1 MTINDEQRF
10 AAVMQYLSVNFP
22 ERVVDAGV
30 VESYF
35 QDLSA
40 FSIDTVEVAARAYVR
55 VGKTFPF
62 VADLHQ
68 LALS

>member
-10 AAVMQYLSVNFP
+10 MVVMRYLAINFP
-22 ERVVDAGV
+22 ERVVDADL

-40 FSIDTVEVAARAYVR
+40 FSIESVEEAARAYVR
-55 VGKTFPF
+55 VGTRFPF
-62 VADLHQ
+62 VSDLHQ